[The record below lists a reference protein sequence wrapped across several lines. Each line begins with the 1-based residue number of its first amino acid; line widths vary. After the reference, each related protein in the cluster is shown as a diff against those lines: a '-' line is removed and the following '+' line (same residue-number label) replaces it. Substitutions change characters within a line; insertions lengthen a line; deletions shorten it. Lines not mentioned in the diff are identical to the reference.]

1 LWNLSFAGIVL
12 RTPSFFELHSLNTH
26 IRRSNAVDVTDWS
39 ILWGTPVSKTCRPR
53 KRTRMFSHNKL
64 LKFHND
70 LMPCPRCGAMHQIS
84 TICGKEA
91 DLFIDNAYICIVNKL
106 VFIGF
111 CYENVRQKMTK
122 IKQQLLTYNKSFVA
136 ESSLDNARHEELTD
150 FRKPTAICEKH
161 VPKTGWYSA
170 QLKQRWHRM
179 FDNGKQP
186 ASRC

>member
-1 LWNLSFAGIVL
+1 MTIGKFVRFLQHQLANFFRLDYGIVL

-84 TICGKEA
+84 TIC
-91 DLFIDNAYICIVNKL
+91 
-106 VFIGF
+106 GF

>member
-1 LWNLSFAGIVL
+1 MTVGKFVRFLQHQLANFFRLDYGIVL
-12 RTPSFFELHSLNTH
+12 RTPSFFELQSLNTH
-26 IRRSNAVDVTDWS
+26 IRRWNAVDVTGWS

-64 LKFHND
+64 LKLRND

-84 TICGKEA
+84 TIC
-91 DLFIDNAYICIVNKL
+91 
-106 VFIGF
+106 GF